1 MRKKLRFVR
10 KLLCVIDSFRR
21 EAHMPYAKG
30 GHSPALYAPVA
41 QAGCRAA
48 SDHDLEEDVDDQEAI
63 PSTCF
68 LMAINA
74 FAFAYSLVCCTLGV
88 IVLPSEAV
96 HLFRDQHAM
105 MLGVMLGC
113 TGITQLLSPAVG
125 YLSDRSLSPYGRRRP
140 LMVLGGVVA
149 CVGNVAMLA
158 TRELRLRYMFI
169 AALTIAISGLN
180 IRCAHRQSC
189 VPLIT
194 LHSSLTRAHTAAD

>member
-1 MRKKLRFVR
+1 MFAKKSRSSGSVPSMP
-10 KLLCVIDSFRR
+10 SF
-21 EAHMPYAKG
+21 AKG

-48 SDHDLEEDVDDQEAI
+48 ADHDLEEDVDDQEAI

-180 IRCAHRQSC
+180 IRCAHGQSC
-189 VPLIT
+189 ALS
-194 LHSSLTRAHTAAD
+194 LHTFLTPAHCR

>member
-1 MRKKLRFVR
+1 MT
-10 KLLCVIDSFRR
+10 
-21 EAHMPYAKG
+21 YAKG

-189 VPLIT
+189 VPLLT